1 MDDWAREHGEY
12 ANFIC
17 VCVQGADNGGAQMA
31 QAMGK
36 QMKLRN
42 CVNGFIEHDE
52 HMPSYGQLGCGGF
65 IILDSEHRLVAK
77 KTSAFM
83 EVRELAFK
91 HVETVIT
98 CIQENEPIPA
108 VCPGNYCRL
117 RNLKSRTDLNGQ
129 MCICLGMAGGR
140 LQVLPMGA
148 EGGSRRKPVL
158 VAQENAERVNE
169 DDDCESEDAGG
180 GCGNG
185 GDGDGGDGD
194 GGCSSATA
202 EKTADCSGGG

>member
-83 EVRELAFK
+83 EVRELIVSRSNGLLEV
-91 HVETVIT
+91 HVVELAEDVFGS
-98 CIQENEPIPA
+98 QRMVND
-108 VCPGNYCRL
+108 
-117 RNLKSRTDLNGQ
+117 SRKDLNG
-129 MCICLGMAGGR
+129 IR
-140 LQVLPMGA
+140 LQRA
-148 EGGSRRKPVL
+148 
-158 VAQENAERVNE
+158 
-169 DDDCESEDAGG
+169 
-180 GCGNG
+180 
-185 GDGDGGDGD
+185 
-194 GGCSSATA
+194 
-202 EKTADCSGGG
+202 